1 LGIVDWIRE
10 PDKVKNNANK
20 KGAGEGT
27 SLLLRKGGGFVLL
40 P

>member
-1 LGIVDWIRE
+1 MNWIRE

-27 SLLLRKGGGFVLL
+27 SLLLWKVGGFALR